1 MTKKTIETNIKKI
14 FLNENKLGSTY
25 SNDLDREL
33 TILNKKYPTFINSK
47 VIMRDMVNSL
57 KIYDKMFFIVNY
69 DNSNLSGSHWV
80 AVTKI
85 DSLVYYFDSY
95 GLRPLMEVVDKFKKE
110 KNFLQ

>member
-1 MTKKTIETNIKKI
+1 MKKIIETNIKKI

-69 DNSNLSGSHWV
+69 DNSDLSGSHWV
-80 AVTKI
+80 GIIKI
-85 DSLVYYFDSY
+85 FLLF
-95 GLRPLMEVVDKFKKE
+95 LILILMDYVHEWKWLIIF
-110 KNFLQ
+110 F